1 MIKLE
6 INDDQ
11 KGKVMDVVKS
21 AISAEVRRMEIG
33 LKKTNAQ
40 IEKLEKKYN
49 TSSGIFLKDFR
60 AEDLK
65 DGDREYVQWT
75 GELKIRERIMD
86 ELNKLKDIEY
96 VAH

>member
-49 TSSGIFLKDFR
+49 TSSGIFLRDFR